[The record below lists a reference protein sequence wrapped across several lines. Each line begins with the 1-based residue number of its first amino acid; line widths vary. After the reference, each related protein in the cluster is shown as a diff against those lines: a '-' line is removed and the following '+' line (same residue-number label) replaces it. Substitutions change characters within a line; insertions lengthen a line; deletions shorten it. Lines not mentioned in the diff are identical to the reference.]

1 MNKLERFVSARRCT
15 LLGVGPVSKNCVDAA
30 VELSNEH
37 AVPVILIAS
46 RRQIEMEA
54 LGGGYVNN
62 WSTERFAEYV
72 TDADKRGKVIL
83 ARDHGGPWQH
93 PAEVAKR
100 MSLKR
105 AMELAKE
112 SFRVDIES
120 GFEMLHIDPS
130 VDIFNHPSVDDVLE
144 RVFELYEFCFETA
157 ERVGR
162 KVLFEIGT
170 DEQSGG
176 VQDLDQ
182 FEYVLD
188 QTLRFC
194 TKHHFPKPT
203 FIVAQTGTK
212 VMETRNVGTF
222 DSPFRM
228 ERELP
233 IEIQLPRLLG
243 VCERNA
249 IWLKEHNADYLCDES
264 LRWHPKLGV
273 HAVNIAPEYGVVES
287 RTFLDLLE
295 EHGLADEAEAFVDL
309 VVESK
314 KWTKW
319 MLPESTATRRDMAL
333 IAGHYLFACSRFL
346 EIKQEAQRAL
356 APRGVS
362 IDAVLKGAVKGA
374 ILRHLKLFNLLE
386 LN

>member
-1 MNKLERFVSARRCT
+1 VNKLERFVSARQCT
-15 LLGVGPVSKNCVDAA
+15 LLGVGPVSKTCVDAA

-37 AVPVILIAS
+37 AVPIILIAS

-93 PAEVAKR
+93 PAEVAKK

-112 SFRVDIES
+112 SFRTDIES

-130 VDIFNHPSVDDVLE
+130 VDIFNHPSVDEVLE

-157 ERVGR
+157 ERLGR
-162 KVLFEIGT
+162 KILFEIGT

-194 TKHHFPKPT
+194 AKQRFPKPT

-249 IWLKEHNADYLCDES
+249 IWLKEHNADYLSDES

-273 HAVNIAPEYGVVES
+273 HAVDIAPEYGVVET
-287 RTFLDLLE
+287 RTFLGLLE
-295 EHGLADEAEAFVDL
+295 EHGLHESAEAFIDL

-319 MLPESTATRRDMAL
+319 MLPDSTASRRDKAL
-333 IAGHYLFACSRFL
+333 IAGHYLF
-346 EIKQEAQRAL
+346 
-356 APRGVS
+356 
-362 IDAVLKGAVKGA
+362 
-374 ILRHLKLFNLLE
+374 NLLE

>member
-1 MNKLERFVSARRCT
+1 MNKLERFVGSRRCT

-30 VELSNEH
+30 VELANEH
-37 AVPVILIAS
+37 AVPIILIAS

-93 PAEVAKR
+93 PVEVTKQ

-112 SFRVDIES
+112 SFRTDIES
-120 GFEMLHIDPS
+120 GFEVIHIDPS
-130 VDIFNHPSVDDVLE
+130 HDIFNRPPVDDVLE
-144 RVFELYEFCFETA
+144 RLEHETA

-170 DEQSGG
+170 DEQGTS

-194 TKHHFPKPT
+194 TKHHLPKPT

-212 VMETRNVGTF
+212 VMEMRNVGTL

-228 ERELP
+228 DSELP
-233 IEIQLPRLLG
+233 IEIQLPRLLD
-243 VCERNA
+243 VCGRNG
-249 IWLKEHNADYLCDES
+249 IWLKEHNADYLSDES

-273 HAVNIAPEYGVVES
+273 HAVNVAPEYGVVET
-287 RTFLDLLE
+287 RTFLGLLE
-295 EHGLADEAEAFVDL
+295 DHGLQELAEAFVEM
-309 VVESK
+309 VVESR

-319 MLPESTATRRDMAL
+319 MLPDSSATARDKAL
-333 IAGHYLFACSRFL
+333 IAGHYCFSCSRFL
-346 EIKQEAQRAL
+346 ELKQEAQRAL
-356 APRGVS
+356 TRRDVS
-362 IDAVLKGAVKGA
+362 VDGVLKGAVKGA
-374 ILRHLKLFNLLE
+374 ILRHLRLFNLLE